1 MGKLR
6 MAKLG
11 KSATHLLALAEEHDS
26 PKSKEGWRTQTG
38 MWKNKCQAR
47 SLNINMS
54 VIT

>member
-26 PKSKEGWRTQTG
+26 PKLVPHKNFQHNKTKG
-38 MWKNKCQAR
+38 M
-47 SLNINMS
+47 
-54 VIT
+54 